1 MDDAKASQAVADQH
15 AAPERRKQHGELS
28 FQYDRIINDPRSVR

>member
-1 MDDAKASQAVADQH
+1 MDDAKASQTVADQH

-28 FQYDRIINDPRSVR
+28 FQYGRIINDPRSLR